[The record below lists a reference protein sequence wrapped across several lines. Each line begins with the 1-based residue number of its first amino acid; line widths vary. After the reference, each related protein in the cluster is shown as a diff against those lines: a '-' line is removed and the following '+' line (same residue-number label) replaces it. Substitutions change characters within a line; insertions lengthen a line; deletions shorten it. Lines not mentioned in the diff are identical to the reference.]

1 MVRKGFYH
9 EQSRAEQSRA
19 EQSRGEQSRAEQ
31 SRAEQSR
38 AEVINTLFLVY
49 SKTLSITKIGG
60 VF

>member
-1 MVRKGFYH
+1 M
-9 EQSRAEQSRA
+9 SRA
-19 EQSRGEQSRAEQ
+19 EQSRAEQ

-49 SKTLSITKIGG
+49 PKTLSITEIGG